1 MLKDFAEVTRN
12 TEKISNFVSA
22 VTAKYCLTELT
33 LTFNRIYTN
42 PYMTGKDLA
51 CSLATCIASLT
62 ASAYEK
68 PQVCTL
74 HTNWTFCQ
82 VGDTLWSDAKVP
94 GTVHQDLLNH
104 NRIPNPFYGMNE
116 EAVQWV
122 ENEDW
127 MYRTSFVVDEQ
138 QLSRDAA
145 VLELDGL
152 DTYADVFLNGALI
165 LRSDNMFVGHKVQVK
180 PVLRKGVNR
189 LLVRFRSPVKE
200 VLPQLQTN
208 GFDYPAS
215 NDHSPWRTSV
225 YTRKAPYSYGWDW
238 GIRLATCGIWRPV
251 RLVFSDVARIEDYY
265 VCQEAVTQAKA
276 DVDNRLEINNVTSS
290 TVSAL
295 LKVDYHY
302 SDSDTKEIRKQIE
315 LRPGVNTV
323 SLPVSI
329 EKPHLWMPNGWGE
342 PSLYKFTA
350 SLSVDG
356 VEIAKQERN
365 VGLRTVRVVMDDDEH
380 GKSFYFVVNGK
391 PMFAKGA
398 NFIPDD
404 AMLPNVTPE
413 RYKRIFE
420 DVKAANMNML
430 RVWGGGIY
438 EDDEFYDE
446 ADRNGILIWQDFMFA
461 CSSYPH
467 DPLFVGRVEAE
478 AEYNIKRLRGQ
489 ASLAMWCG
497 NNEIYE
503 AMRYWGWQRKYS
515 AEAFA
520 EMECG
525 YNVLFRELLPQMVER
540 LDGTR
545 FYMHSSPYEANW
557 GRPNSWKTGD
567 SHNWGTWHGRKPFES
582 FDTDVPRFMSEYGF
596 QAFPEMKTIR
606 TFAEEKDF
614 ELESPVMNAHQK
626 ADIGNALIKQ
636 TMGLYY
642 KVPEQFEDLVYVGL
656 VLQGQGIRHGIEAH
670 RRNRPY
676 CMGSLFWQLN
686 DSWPVVSWSGIDY
699 YGNWKALM
707 YQSKRAFAPIL
718 INAIKEGDDLCVYLV
733 SDELQDRD
741 DVRLDVE
748 LMDFDGKVHGKW
760 TQSGMLAANSSVLFM
775 KKRADELQGKLSAA
789 NSLLHFTLK
798 DKNGVTLADDVF
810 YFAYPKDQKLPEAN
824 IETSVRRRGDAIEMT
839 LKTDKLARDIFVE
852 VPVQGVRFTDNFF
865 DLLPGQRKKIT
876 ITSPEGH
883 SLNDFTF
890 RLHQLGGVR

>member
-1 MLKDFAEVTRN
+1 MRKQRAIRKNFIT
-12 TEKISNFVSA
+12 FVSA

-51 CSLATCIASLT
+51 CYLATCIASLT

-116 EAVQWV
+116 QDVQWV

-127 MYRTSFVVDEQ
+127 MYRTSFVVDEH

-145 VLELDGL
+145 VLEMDGL

-165 LRSDNMFVGHKVQVK
+165 LRSDNMFVGYKVQVK

-265 VCQEAVTQAKA
+265 VCQDAVTQAKA

-295 LKVDYHY
+295 LKVNYHY
-302 SDSDTKEIRKQIE
+302 ADSDTKEIRKQIE
-315 LRPGVNTV
+315 LRPGTNTV

-329 EKPHLWMPNGWGE
+329 ENPHLWMPNGWGE

-404 AMLPNVTPE
+404 ALLSNVTPE

-446 ADRNGILIWQDFMFA
+446 ADRNGILIWQDFIFA

-467 DPLFVGRVEAE
+467 DPLFVGRVESE
-478 AEYNIKRLRGQ
+478 AEYNIKRLRGH

-520 EMECG
+520 EMERG
-525 YNVLFRELLPQMVER
+525 YDVLFLELLPKMVER
-540 LDGTR
+540 LDNGR

-614 ELESPVMNAHQK
+614 ELESLVMNAHQK

-636 TMGLYY
+636 TMRLYY
-642 KVPEQFEDLVYVGL
+642 KVPEKFEDLVYVGL
-656 VLQGQGIRHGIEAH
+656 VLQGQGMRHGIEAH

-718 INAIKEGDDLCVYLV
+718 INAIKEGDDVCVYLV
-733 SDELQDRD
+733 SDELQDHD
-741 DVRLDVE
+741 DVRLNVE
-748 LMDFDGKVHGKW
+748 LMDFNGKVHGKW
-760 TQSGMLAANSSVLFM
+760 MQNGRLAANSSVLFM
-775 KKRADELQGKLSAA
+775 KKPAGELQGKLSAA
-789 NSLLHFTLK
+789 TSLLHFTLK
-798 DKNGVTLADDVF
+798 AKNGATLADDVF

>member
-12 TEKISNFVSA
+12 TEKIINFVSA

-127 MYRTSFVVDEQ
+127 MYRTSFVVDEH

-145 VLELDGL
+145 VLEMDGL

-165 LRSDNMFVGHKVQVK
+165 LRSDNMFVGHKIEVK

-265 VCQEAVTQAKA
+265 VCQDAVTQAKA
-276 DVDNRLEINNVTSS
+276 DVDNRLEINNVTSN

-302 SDSDTKEIRKQIE
+302 SDSDTKEIRKHIE
-315 LRPGVNTV
+315 LRPGANTV

-329 EKPHLWMPNGWGE
+329 ENPHLWMPNGWGE

-365 VGLRTVRVVMDDDEH
+365 VGLRTVRVVMDDDEY

-404 AMLPNVTPE
+404 ALLPNVTQE

-478 AEYNIKRLRGQ
+478 AEYNIKRLRGH

-503 AMRYWGWQRKYS
+503 ALRYWGWQRKYS

-520 EMECG
+520 EMERG
-525 YNVLFRELLPQMVER
+525 YNVLFRGLLPKMVER
-540 LDGTR
+540 LDNGR

-642 KVPEQFEDLVYVGL
+642 RVPERFEDLVYVGL
-656 VLQGQGIRHGIEAH
+656 VMQGQGIRHGIEAH

-686 DSWPVVSWSGIDY
+686 DSWPVVSWSSIDY

-733 SDELQDRD
+733 SDELQDHD

-760 TQSGMLAANSSVLFM
+760 TQDGKLAANASVLFM
-775 KKRADELQGKLSAA
+775 KKSADELQGKLSAA

-798 DKNGVTLADDVF
+798 AKNGATLADDVF

-876 ITSPEGH
+876 IISPEGH

>member
-1 MLKDFAEVTRN
+1 MFFAV
-12 TEKISNFVSA
+12 I
-22 VTAKYCLTELT
+22 AKYCLTELT

-51 CSLATCIASLT
+51 CYLATCIASLT

-116 EAVQWV
+116 QDVQWV

-127 MYRTSFVVDEQ
+127 MYRTSFVVDEH

-145 VLELDGL
+145 VLEMDGL

-165 LRSDNMFVGHKVQVK
+165 LRSDNMFVGYKVQVK

-265 VCQEAVTQAKA
+265 VCQDVVTQAKA

-302 SDSDTKEIRKQIE
+302 SDSDTKEIKKQIE
-315 LRPGVNTV
+315 LRPGANTV

-365 VGLRTVRVVMDDDEH
+365 VGLRTVRVVMDDDEY

-404 AMLPNVTPE
+404 ALLPNVTPE

-467 DPLFVGRVEAE
+467 DPQFVGRVEAE
-478 AEYNIKRLRGQ
+478 AEYNIKRLRGH

-520 EMECG
+520 GMERG
-525 YNVLFRELLPQMVER
+525 YDVLFRGLLPKMVER
-540 LDGTR
+540 LDNGR

-557 GRPNSWKTGD
+557 GRPDSWKTAD

-636 TMGLYY
+636 TMRLYY
-642 KVPEQFEDLVYVGL
+642 KVPEKFEDLVYVGL
-656 VLQGQGIRHGIEAH
+656 VLQGQGMRHGIEAH

-718 INAIKEGDDLCVYLV
+718 INAIKEGDDVCVYLV

-748 LMDFDGKVHGKW
+748 LMDFDGKAHGKW

-775 KKRADELQGKLSAA
+775 KKRAGELQGKLSAA
-789 NSLLHFTLK
+789 TSLLHFTLK
-798 DKNGVTLADDVF
+798 AKNGATLADDVF
-810 YFAYPKDQKLPEAN
+810 YFAYPKDQKLPKAN

>member
-1 MLKDFAEVTRN
+1 
-12 TEKISNFVSA
+12 
-22 VTAKYCLTELT
+22 
-33 LTFNRIYTN
+33 
-42 PYMTGKDLA
+42 MTGKDLA

-165 LRSDNMFVGHKVQVK
+165 LRSDNMFVGHKIEVK
-180 PVLRKGVNR
+180 PVFRKGVNQ

-265 VCQEAVTQAKA
+265 VCQDAVTQAKA
-276 DVDNRLEINNVTSS
+276 DVDNRLEINNVTSN

-302 SDSDTKEIRKQIE
+302 SDSDTKEIKKQIE
-315 LRPGVNTV
+315 LRPGANTV

-404 AMLPNVTPE
+404 ALLPNVTQE

-467 DPLFVGRVEAE
+467 DPLFVGRVESE
-478 AEYNIKRLRGQ
+478 AEYNIKRLRGH

-520 EMECG
+520 EMERG

-626 ADIGNALIKQ
+626 ADIGNALIRQ
-636 TMGLYY
+636 TMRLYY
-642 KVPEQFEDLVYVGL
+642 RVPEKFEDLVYVGL
-656 VLQGQGIRHGIEAH
+656 VLQGQGMRHGIEAH

-686 DSWPVVSWSGIDY
+686 DSWPVVSWSSIDY

-733 SDELQDRD
+733 SDELQDHD
-741 DVRLDVE
+741 GVRLDVE
-748 LMDFDGKVHGKW
+748 LMDFDGKAHGKW

-775 KKRADELQGKLSAA
+775 KKRAGELQGKLSAA
-789 NSLLHFTLK
+789 TSLLHFTLK
-798 DKNGVTLADDVF
+798 AKNGATLADDVF

-876 ITSPEGH
+876 IISPEGH

>member
-1 MLKDFAEVTRN
+1 MGGVR
-12 TEKISNFVSA
+12 KITMPYASIKQVFLLLQQI
-22 VTAKYCLTELT
+22 YCSTELT
-33 LTFNRIYTN
+33 LTFNRTYTN

-145 VLELDGL
+145 VLEMDGL

-165 LRSDNMFVGHKVQVK
+165 LRSDNMFVGHKIEVK
-180 PVLRKGVNR
+180 PVLRKGVNW

-302 SDSDTKEIRKQIE
+302 SDSDTKEIKKQIE
-315 LRPGVNTV
+315 LRPGANTV

-365 VGLRTVRVVMDDDEH
+365 VGLRTVRVVMDDDEY

-404 AMLPNVTPE
+404 ALLPNVTQE

-467 DPLFVGRVEAE
+467 DPLFVGRVESE
-478 AEYNIKRLRGQ
+478 AEYNIKRLRGH

-520 EMECG
+520 EMERG

-557 GRPNSWKTGD
+557 GRPDSWKTAD

-636 TMGLYY
+636 TMRLYY
-642 KVPEQFEDLVYVGL
+642 RVPERFEDLVYVGL

-686 DSWPVVSWSGIDY
+686 DSWPVVSWSSIDY

-733 SDELQDRD
+733 SDELQDHD
-741 DVRLDVE
+741 DVRLEVE

-775 KKRADELQGKLSAA
+775 KKPTGELQGKLSAA

-798 DKNGVTLADDVF
+798 DKNGATLADDVF

-876 ITSPEGH
+876 ITSPEEH

>member
-1 MLKDFAEVTRN
+1 
-12 TEKISNFVSA
+12 
-22 VTAKYCLTELT
+22 
-33 LTFNRIYTN
+33 
-42 PYMTGKDLA
+42 MTGKDLA

-82 VGDTLWSDAKVP
+82 VGDTLWSNAKVP

-127 MYRTSFVVDEQ
+127 MYRTSFVVDEH

-145 VLELDGL
+145 VLEMDGL

-165 LRSDNMFVGHKVQVK
+165 LRSDNMFVGHKIEVK
-180 PVLRKGVNR
+180 PVLRKGVNQ

-265 VCQEAVTQAKA
+265 VCQDAVTQAKA

-290 TVSAL
+290 TISAL

-302 SDSDTKEIRKQIE
+302 SDSDTKEIRKHIE
-315 LRPGVNTV
+315 LRPGANTV

-404 AMLPNVTPE
+404 ALLPNVTPE

-467 DPLFVGRVEAE
+467 DPLFVGRVESE
-478 AEYNIKRLRGQ
+478 AEYNIKRLRGH

-503 AMRYWGWQRKYS
+503 AMRYWG
-515 AEAFA
+515 
-520 EMECG
+520 
-525 YNVLFRELLPQMVER
+525 
-540 LDGTR
+540 
-545 FYMHSSPYEANW
+545 
-557 GRPNSWKTGD
+557 
-567 SHNWGTWHGRKPFES
+567 
-582 FDTDVPRFMSEYGF
+582 
-596 QAFPEMKTIR
+596 
-606 TFAEEKDF
+606 
-614 ELESPVMNAHQK
+614 
-626 ADIGNALIKQ
+626 
-636 TMGLYY
+636 
-642 KVPEQFEDLVYVGL
+642 
-656 VLQGQGIRHGIEAH
+656 
-670 RRNRPY
+670 
-676 CMGSLFWQLN
+676 
-686 DSWPVVSWSGIDY
+686 
-699 YGNWKALM
+699 
-707 YQSKRAFAPIL
+707 
-718 INAIKEGDDLCVYLV
+718 
-733 SDELQDRD
+733 
-741 DVRLDVE
+741 
-748 LMDFDGKVHGKW
+748 
-760 TQSGMLAANSSVLFM
+760 
-775 KKRADELQGKLSAA
+775 
-789 NSLLHFTLK
+789 
-798 DKNGVTLADDVF
+798 
-810 YFAYPKDQKLPEAN
+810 
-824 IETSVRRRGDAIEMT
+824 
-839 LKTDKLARDIFVE
+839 
-852 VPVQGVRFTDNFF
+852 
-865 DLLPGQRKKIT
+865 
-876 ITSPEGH
+876 
-883 SLNDFTF
+883 
-890 RLHQLGGVR
+890 

>member
-1 MLKDFAEVTRN
+1 
-12 TEKISNFVSA
+12 
-22 VTAKYCLTELT
+22 
-33 LTFNRIYTN
+33 
-42 PYMTGKDLA
+42 MTGKDLA
-51 CSLATCIASLT
+51 CSLATCIVSLT

-94 GTVHQDLLNH
+94 GTVHQDLLTH

-116 EAVQWV
+116 QDVQWV

-165 LRSDNMFVGHKVQVK
+165 LRSDNMFVGHKIEVK

-265 VCQEAVTQAKA
+265 VCQDAVTQAKA

-315 LRPGVNTV
+315 LRPGANTV

-329 EKPHLWMPNGWGE
+329 ENPHLWMPNGWGE

-365 VGLRTVRVVMDDDEH
+365 VGLRTVRVVMDDDEY

-404 AMLPNVTPE
+404 ALLPNVTQE

-420 DVKAANMNML
+420 DVKAANVNML

-478 AEYNIKRLRGQ
+478 AEYNIKRLRGH

-520 EMECG
+520 EMERG
-525 YNVLFRELLPQMVER
+525 YDVLFRELLPKMVER
-540 LDGTR
+540 LDNGR

-642 KVPEQFEDLVYVGL
+642 KVPEKFEDLVYVGL
-656 VLQGQGIRHGIEAH
+656 VLQGQGMRHGIEVH

-748 LMDFDGKVHGKW
+748 LMDFDGKAHGKW
-760 TQSGMLAANSSVLFM
+760 TQSGRLAANTSVLFM
-775 KKRADELQGKLSAA
+775 KKPAGELQGKLSAA
-789 NSLLHFTLK
+789 TSLLHFTLK
-798 DKNGVTLADDVF
+798 DKNGATLADDVF

-883 SLNDFTF
+883 LLNDFTF

>member
-1 MLKDFAEVTRN
+1 
-12 TEKISNFVSA
+12 
-22 VTAKYCLTELT
+22 
-33 LTFNRIYTN
+33 
-42 PYMTGKDLA
+42 MTGKDLA

-145 VLELDGL
+145 VLEMDGL

-165 LRSDNMFVGHKVQVK
+165 LRSDNMFVGHKIEVK
-180 PVLRKGVNR
+180 PVLRKGVNK

-276 DVDNRLEINNVTSS
+276 DVDNRLEINNVTSN

-302 SDSDTKEIRKQIE
+302 SDSDTKEIRKHIE
-315 LRPGVNTV
+315 LRPGANTV

-329 EKPHLWMPNGWGE
+329 GNPHLWMPNGWGE

-404 AMLPNVTPE
+404 ALLPNVTQE

-467 DPLFVGRVEAE
+467 DPLFVGRVESE
-478 AEYNIKRLRGQ
+478 AEYNIKRLRGH

-520 EMECG
+520 EMERG

-557 GRPNSWKTGD
+557 GRPKSWKTGD

-642 KVPEQFEDLVYVGL
+642 NVPEKFEDLVYVGL
-656 VLQGQGIRHGIEAH
+656 VLQGQGMRHGIEAH

-686 DSWPVVSWSGIDY
+686 DSWSVVSWSGIDY

-733 SDELQDRD
+733 SDELQDHD
-741 DVRLDVE
+741 GVRLDVE

-760 TQSGMLAANSSVLFM
+760 TQSGRLAANTSVLFM
-775 KKRADELQGKLSAA
+775 KKPAGELQGKLSAA
-789 NSLLHFTLK
+789 TSLLHFTLK
-798 DKNGVTLADDVF
+798 DKNGATLADDVF

>member
-1 MLKDFAEVTRN
+1 M
-12 TEKISNFVSA
+12 
-22 VTAKYCLTELT
+22 
-33 LTFNRIYTN
+33 
-42 PYMTGKDLA
+42 
-51 CSLATCIASLT
+51 
-62 ASAYEK
+62 
-68 PQVCTL
+68 
-74 HTNWTFCQ
+74 
-82 VGDTLWSDAKVP
+82 GDTLWSDAKVP

-165 LRSDNMFVGHKVQVK
+165 LRSDNMFVGHKIEVK
-180 PVLRKGVNR
+180 PVLRKGVNQ
-189 LLVRFRSPVKE
+189 LLVRLRSPVKE

-302 SDSDTKEIRKQIE
+302 ADSDTKEIIKQIE
-315 LRPGVNTV
+315 LRPGANTV

-329 EKPHLWMPNGWGE
+329 ENPHLWMPNGWGE

-404 AMLPNVTPE
+404 ALLPNVTQE

-478 AEYNIKRLRGQ
+478 AEYNIKRLRGH

-520 EMECG
+520 EMERG
-525 YNVLFRELLPQMVER
+525 YDVLFRELLPKMVER
-540 LDGTR
+540 LDNGR

-557 GRPNSWKTGD
+557 GRPDSWKTGD

-642 KVPEQFEDLVYVGL
+642 KVPEKFENLVYVGL
-656 VLQGQGIRHGIEAH
+656 VLQGQGMRHGIGAH

-733 SDELQDRD
+733 SDELQDHD
-741 DVRLDVE
+741 GVRLDVE

-775 KKRADELQGKLSAA
+775 KKRAGELQGKLSAA

-798 DKNGVTLADDVF
+798 TKKGVTLADDVF